1 MNPIQPILINTIP
14 ALLWGNPSERL
25 WIYVHGK
32 MADKT
37 AAASFASIAA
47 ERGFQT
53 LSFDLPE
60 HGERTAHPERCDI
73 WTGIRDLTTVADY
86 AKRHW
91 KQISLYGCSL
101 GAFFSLHAYSEL
113 PLERCLFQSPVVD
126 MEYLIRQMFQW
137 FGITEE
143 QLRQQREIPTPV
155 DTLSYDYYAYI
166 RQHPI
171 TRWTVPTAILY
182 GGRDTLQSREIVEGF
197 ARRFGCTLTI
207 SEESEHPFLAESDA
221 PIVERWLRE
230 NIR

>member
-1 MNPIQPILINTIP
+1 
-14 ALLWGNPSERL
+14 
-25 WIYVHGK
+25 
-32 MADKT
+32 
-37 AAASFASIAA
+37 
-47 ERGFQT
+47 
-53 LSFDLPE
+53 
-60 HGERTAHPERCDI
+60 
-73 WTGIRDLTTVADY
+73 
-86 AKRHW
+86 
-91 KQISLYGCSL
+91 
-101 GAFFSLHAYSEL
+101 
-113 PLERCLFQSPVVD
+113 